1 MIKRVIIENFK
12 SIKHLDIELA
22 PLTIFMGPNGS
33 GKSSILEA
41 IGLMNQA
48 VIMGKSLVESRIGN
62 LVYIEDKEAL
72 FCKREL
78 EQWLSLGIEV
88 ELENNEVSS
97 IRDAISKDI
106 EYIKDSSEEIKTFF
120 NKLKAKE
127 IKTIKYVN
135 RVRVK
140 EKEEYAYECVYYIND
155 TQLKY
160 CMDKEKR
167 LSLPEGLYPV
177 GWSGEFLAFGWA
189 TINGRSL
196 NFPKEISEIIKKKI
210 SNVYYLSPERGSIPW
225 YYKVE
230 SEETPKYVGRKGE
243 HTLEVLATLMKPEN
257 DDKRLPYEL
266 LSTQFGIE
274 NVWSG
279 WHKKNILT
287 SNYKDPWLKSA
298 HKFPSLGYGSK
309 QLLSIIA
316 QLAYSEKGDIILID
330 EPEISLHPEY
340 QVKLTALFGNAV
352 KEGKQILL
360 ATHSSYFPLSIHL
373 LFSNEGIKLKGQT
386 TRGEK
391 EFKIKLNVED
401 VAIYHV
407 TRDKE
412 GYTKA
417 EKLEIDENGLKEAI
431 PSFAEVEINLLSR
444 FMKEE

>member
-1 MIKRVIIENFK
+1 
-12 SIKHLDIELA
+12 
-22 PLTIFMGPNGS
+22 
-33 GKSSILEA
+33 
-41 IGLMNQA
+41 
-48 VIMGKSLVESRIGN
+48 
-62 LVYIEDKEAL
+62 
-72 FCKREL
+72 
-78 EQWLSLGIEV
+78 
-88 ELENNEVSS
+88 
-97 IRDAISKDI
+97 
-106 EYIKDSSEEIKTFF
+106 
-120 NKLKAKE
+120 
-127 IKTIKYVN
+127 
-135 RVRVK
+135 
-140 EKEEYAYECVYYIND
+140 
-155 TQLKY
+155 
-160 CMDKEKR
+160 
-167 LSLPEGLYPV
+167 
-177 GWSGEFLAFGWA
+177 
-189 TINGRSL
+189 
-196 NFPKEISEIIKKKI
+196 
-210 SNVYYLSPERGSIPW
+210 
-225 YYKVE
+225 
-230 SEETPKYVGRKGE
+230 
-243 HTLEVLATLMKPEN
+243 MKPEN

-266 LSTQFGIE
+266 LSTEFGIE

-279 WHKKNILT
+279 WHRKNILT

-386 TRGEK
+386 TRGER

-407 TRDKE
+407 IRDKE

-431 PSFAEVEINLLSR
+431 PSFAEVEINLLSK
-444 FMKEE
+444 FMKEG